1 MRKHFKR
8 VVCADGFSV
17 SIQAS
22 DFNYCSPRDCIGPW
36 TSVECGFPTAKDPIL
51 EEWAEDPRA
60 EICKESGEVQTV
72 YGWVPSETI
81 MQLIEAHGGMVGG
94 ELPELIVGQEDEA

>member
-22 DFNYCSPRDCIGPW
+22 EFNYCSPRDNVGPW
-36 TSVECGFPTAKDPIL
+36 TSVECGFPTAKDPAL
-51 EEWAEDPRA
+51 EEWAEDPGA
-60 EICKESGEVQTV
+60 LIQDGQVQTV
-72 YGWVPSETI
+72 YGWVPSEAI
-81 MQLIEAHGGMVGG
+81 MQLIETHGGMVDG
-94 ELPELIVGQEDEA
+94 ELPELIVGQGDEV